1 MTMTINWIDD
11 QAAMAIADGLGLVH
25 STQIVAVADI
35 DRKLSAQ
42 NRAREIPLDE
52 SRREA
57 IAHAYSIGIPMPKI
71 FLRATGSK
79 LVIAGGNHR
88 FSGLP
93 SDTKSLPVHV
103 VKCTDAEFETLCRA
117 LNTVVGVGM
126 TQRERINASV
136 HAVINLGMSRKVASK
151 IYGASETG
159 IQQAVRK
166 AKADVRIASLVPNT
180 KNRFTQTHLV
190 KIGDLAHN
198 DNVLRA
204 AVAFVDKTK
213 ADTATIAD
221 LAAIAKQKTTEAEQV
236 AVFTEAAMVA
246 SKSKNAVVPKRVRQS
261 LLKSLSLIE
270 SLEGKKTWESLELD
284 PIEIQSVL
292 QRIQKAAGIL
302 NCLCKV
308 NG

>member
-1 MTMTINWIDD
+1 MAINWIDD
-11 QAAMAIADGLGLVH
+11 QAAMAIADGLGLTH

-57 IAHAYSIGIPMPKI
+57 ISHAYSAGIPMPKI

-103 VKCTDAEFETLCRA
+103 VACTDAEFEILCRA

-126 TQRERINASV
+126 THRERINASV
-136 HAVINLGMSRKVASK
+136 HAVISLGMSCRAASK
-151 IYGASETG
+151 IYGASETSVQSG
-159 IQQAVRK
+159 VRK
-166 AKADVRIASLVPNT
+166 AKADVRIASLVPDT
-180 KNRFTQTHLV
+180 KNRFTQTHLI
-190 KIGDLAHN
+190 KIGELANN

-204 AVAFVDKTK
+204 AVGFVDKTK
-213 ADTATIAD
+213 ADTATVAE
-221 LAAIAKQKTTEAEQV
+221 LAAIARQKTTEAEQV
-236 AVFTEAAMVA
+236 AVFTEAAA
-246 SKSKNAVVPKRVRQS
+246 IAAKSKNAVVPRKVRQT

-270 SLEGKKTWESLELD
+270 SLEGKKTWDSLELD
-284 PIEIQSVL
+284 PIEVQSIL
-292 QRIQKAAGIL
+292 QRIRKAASIL
-302 NCLCKV
+302 NCLCKA

>member
-1 MTMTINWIDD
+1 MAINWIDD
-11 QAAMAIADGLGLVH
+11 QAAMAIADGLGLTH

-57 IAHAYSIGIPMPKI
+57 IAHAYDIGIPMPKI
-71 FLRATGSK
+71 FLRATGPK

-103 VKCTDAEFETLCRA
+103 VTCTDAEFEILCRA

-126 TQRERINASV
+126 TRRDRINASV
-136 HAVINLGMSRKVASK
+136 HAVIHLGMSRKMASK

-159 IQQAVRK
+159 VQQAVRK
-166 AKADVRIASLVPNT
+166 AKADLRIASLVPDT
-180 KNRFTQTHLV
+180 KNRFTQTHLIN
-190 KIGDLAHN
+190 IGDLANN

-204 AVAFVDKTK
+204 AVTFVDKTK

-221 LAAIAKQKTTEAEQV
+221 LATQARKKNTEAEQV
-236 AVFTEAAMVA
+236 AVFAEAAAVA
-246 SKSKNAVVPKRVRQS
+246 ARSKNAVVPKKVRQS

-270 SLEGKKTWESLELD
+270 SLEGKKTWEALELD
-284 PIEIQSVL
+284 AIEVQSVS
-292 QRIQKAAGIL
+292 QRIRKAVGIL
-302 NCLCKV
+302 NCLCKA